1 MNKILIELIQPIK
14 HEKQGYE
21 PKLYNEGTLLKVVHE
36 AHDAYLVR
44 ADDEFSFSVRK
55 SDENVTWVKI

>member
-1 MNKILIELIQPIK
+1 MTNILIELIQPIK
-14 HEKQGYE
+14 HEKEGYE
-21 PKLYNEGTLLKVVHE
+21 PKFYDQGTLLKVVHE